1 MTMESALA
9 FTATLA
15 LWVLLPGPG
24 NLMIAGRALSG
35 GVRATLGLITGM
47 LLGDVLYMVL
57 VFLGL
62 AALGQALGE
71 FFVFVRIA
79 AGLYLIWLGIKL
91 WRTTPEATLET
102 GAAPTRGGWRDLM
115 AGFGLTLGNPKA
127 ILFHLAFL
135 PTFFDLPGL
144 GLWDALAI
152 MAIFLTMVG
161 LSFLGYAAAAAQARG
176 FFQSP
181 RRLRILNRA
190 SGSILI
196 GAGGAVILKR

>member
-9 FTATLA
+9 FAATLG

-35 GVRATLGLITGM
+35 GIRATLGLIAGM

-62 AALGQALGE
+62 AALGQAMGE
-71 FFVFVRIA
+71 FFVVVRIA

-91 WRTTPEATLET
+91 WRSKPEATLDT
-102 GAAPTRGGWRDLM
+102 GKARSRGGLRDLL

-135 PTFFDLPGL
+135 PTFFDLPSL
-144 GLWDALAI
+144 GFWDALAI
-152 MAIFLTMVG
+152 MAIFLTMLG
-161 LSFLGYAAAAAQARG
+161 LSFLGYAGAAAQARG